1 MLALVDDDKMETITM
16 TPTRST
22 RFASAALPWL
32 LLAAAFVLTR
42 PAAAQDALA
51 AIKQRGE
58 IVVGTEL
65 QFAPFEFLAGDKP
78 VGYDVDL
85 FEKIGKDLGVKV
97 KWVDLPWASVL
108 PALEAKKFDMVVAG
122 TTISKAR
129 LERYDMTL
137 PIGDATV
144 ALIKRADDKSITK
157 PSDIQGKTVASMKG
171 SAQLQ
176 ILQDYIKTL
185 PKGVEEVKV
194 YIGSSNAYADL
205 AAGRVSA
212 VATSLPNLLYLQKT
226 QPTFE
231 TVLPPFGPPAYLA
244 WVIRKT
250 PDDKAL
256 LDAVNAEIKKFDQD
270 GTIKELQIKWFG
282 KDVTLPYENIP
293 APAY

>member
-1 MLALVDDDKMETITM
+1 MESVLLAPQASQQGAATM
-16 TPTRST
+16 TTHR
-22 RFASAALPWL
+22 RAGFASARPHYL
-32 LLAAAFVLTR
+32 LLAAAALLFTR

-51 AIKQRGE
+51 DIKQRGE
-58 IVVGTEL
+58 IIAGTEL
-65 QFAPFEFLAGDKP
+65 QFAPFEFLEGDKP
-78 VGYDVDL
+78 VGFDVDL
-85 FEKIGKDLGVKV
+85 FERIGKDLGVKV

-129 LERYDMTL
+129 LERYNMTL

-157 PSDIQGKTVASMKG
+157 PSDIQGKIVASMKG

-176 ILQDYIKTL
+176 ILQDYAKTL
-185 PKGVEEVKV
+185 PGGVAEVKV

-205 AAGRVSA
+205 AAGRVEA

-231 TVLPPFGPPAYLA
+231 
-244 WVIRKT
+244 RS
-250 PDDKAL
+250 
-256 LDAVNAEIKKFDQD
+256 E
-270 GTIKELQIKWFG
+270 ER
-282 KDVTLPYENIP
+282 
-293 APAY
+293 

>member
-1 MLALVDDDKMETITM
+1 M
-16 TPTRST
+16 TTHR
-22 RFASAALPWL
+22 RIGFATVKPLY
-32 LLAAAFVLTR
+32 LLAAAAALLLTR

-58 IVVGTEL
+58 IVAGTEL
-65 QFAPFEFLAGDKP
+65 QFAPFEFLEGDKP
-78 VGYDVDL
+78 VGFDVDL
-85 FEKIGKDLGVKV
+85 FERIGKDLGVKV

-129 LERYDMTL
+129 LERYNMTL

-144 ALIKRADDKSITK
+144 ALIKRANDKSINK
-157 PSDIQGKTVASMKG
+157 PSDIQGKVVASMKG

-176 ILQDYIKTL
+176 ILQDYAKTL
-185 PKGVEEVKV
+185 PGGVAEVKV

-205 AAGRVSA
+205 AAGRVDA

-244 WVIRKT
+244 WVLPKA
-250 PDDKAL
+250 PDDKTL
-256 LDAVNAEIKKFDQD
+256 LDAINAEIKKFDQD

-282 KDVTLPYENIP
+282 RDVTLPYENIP
-293 APAY
+293 APTY

>member
-1 MLALVDDDKMETITM
+1 M
-16 TPTRST
+16 TTDRRN
-22 RFASAALPWL
+22 RFARAKPLYL
-32 LLAAAFVLTR
+32 LLAAAALLLTR
-42 PAAAQDALA
+42 QAVAQDALTE
-51 AIKQRGE
+51 IKQRGE

-78 VGYDVDL
+78 VGFDVDL
-85 FEKIGKDLGVKV
+85 FEKIGADLGVKV

-122 TTISKAR
+122 TTISKPR
-129 LERYDMTL
+129 LERYAMTL

-157 PSDIQGKTVASMKG
+157 PSDIQGKVVASMKG
-171 SAQLQ
+171 SAQLL
-176 ILQDYIKTL
+176 ILQDYVKTL
-185 PKGVEEVKV
+185 PNGVAEVKV

-244 WVIRKT
+244 WVLPKKPET
-250 PDDKAL
+250 VTL
-256 LDAVNAEIKKFDQD
+256 LDAINAEIKKFDQD

-293 APAY
+293 PPTY